1 MDDKEN
7 EGMYENK
14 RLRELTQDAEG
25 KAKAE

>member
-14 RLRELTQDAEG
+14 SMGELTQDAEG